1 MIRCLSLD
9 VYIVCW
15 KNALDGDS
23 ILFHDIS
30 SSNVNLHVIKYFELM
45 NGCGQQEGRYEFIP
59 RSGAQQQQRSSPIG
73 FLTSTTGL
81 IVLGCCL
88 CLLFIGLLL
97 VLGAFIV
104 FVALNGFDLSGAT
117 AMTPLI
123 VDTNDNPL
131 GSIVGGVM
139 MLDMEAVAQSLAFTP
154 AVSLQQQTAS
164 ENRITGPS
172 LFLSGNPA
180 SAVPGL
186 MDSSASLASFVRGAA
201 EFTGDLFVGASG
213 IFRNNIITRNFVLP
227 EDARGRTGVTPVNK
241 NTALIG
247 LLGIT
252 PIHYQD
258 SSAPGVPRIGLDASE
273 VEQQM
278 DASLVTYVKDPNTGE
293 LVKAVSIPDL
303 LAQVIAAV
311 QELDQKINN
320 IQ

>member
-1 MIRCLSLD
+1 MELF
-9 VYIVCW
+9 
-15 KNALDGDS
+15 

-30 SSNVNLHVIKYFELM
+30 SSNVNLHVINYFELM
-45 NGCGQQEGRYEFIP
+45 SGCGQVPGRYEFIP
-59 RSGAQQQQRSSPIG
+59 ASTNTRSSSGISG
-73 FLTSTTGL
+73 FLTSTTGVV
-81 IVLGCCL
+81 VLGCCL
-88 CLLFIGLLL
+88 CFLLLGLLL
-97 VLGAFIV
+97 VIGAFVV
-104 FVALNGFDLSGAT
+104 FIALNGFDLGGA
-117 AMTPLI
+117 AANPLI

-139 MLDMEAVAQSLAFTP
+139 RLDMDAFAQSLGVTP
-154 AVSLQQQTAS
+154 SVSLQQQTAS

-213 IFRNNIITRNFVLP
+213 IFRNNMITRNFLLP
-227 EDARGRTGVTPVNK
+227 EDSRGRTGVTPVNK
-241 NTALIG
+241 NAALMG

-273 VEQQM
+273 VEQQL
-278 DASLVTYVKDPNTGE
+278 DASLITYVKDPNTGE